1 MYNIY
6 IYKRCLLKLEFIQK
20 KKKKKREKKRLFL
33 LVFNVC
39 PTRSM

>member
-1 MYNIY
+1 MFVKIRIY
-6 IYKRCLLKLEFIQK
+6 TK